1 MGKQQLQWAANRNA
15 EIILQILCQAITVV
29 DLGRQNDFNPSE
41 CQRWIDTI
49 YKVGKWLKSPGR
61 RPL

>member
-1 MGKQQLQWAANRNA
+1 
-15 EIILQILCQAITVV
+15 VV

-49 YKVGKWLKSPGR
+49 YKVGKNG
-61 RPL
+61 

>member
-49 YKVGKWLKSPGR
+49 YKVGKNG
-61 RPL
+61 